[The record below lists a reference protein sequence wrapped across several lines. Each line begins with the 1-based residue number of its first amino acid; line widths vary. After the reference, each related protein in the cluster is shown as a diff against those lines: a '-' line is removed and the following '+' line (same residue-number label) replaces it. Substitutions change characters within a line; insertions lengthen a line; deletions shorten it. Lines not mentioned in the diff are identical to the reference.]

1 MDPGE
6 KEDVRRSHQCTVS
19 ALERMRAGNYR
30 AAVRNK
36 ANRSSILISTP
47 LLRFELGSVRSR
59 ETLAAIAAHY
69 EINRSNIHNKIK
81 ELQHVLERII
91 HAAPNS
97 TSPDE
102 FLLNCLDEHAS
113 LNVMIFF
120 RLVTSIE
127 IHMNSN
133 YYRPKMHAEYRSME
147 EFVLEQAMIVDFE
160 TDQLRVKALSE
171 ALGIPTKVVQFD
183 VLAPVPELPKLPYCF
198 FDGSSRR
205 NFNLGLLSDDFLL
218 ISGSS
223 DEHAVP
229 ATGPPSPAILDLR
242 APSYVTLVFW
252 RGHYGVLYR
261 NSVLSGLK
269 HDFF

>member
-1 MDPGE
+1 MN
-6 KEDVRRSHQCTVS
+6 
-19 ALERMRAGNYR
+19 A
-30 AAVRNK
+30 
-36 ANRSSILISTP
+36 ILGGHEYT
-47 LLRFELGSVRSR
+47 FDELSQ
-59 ETLAAIAAHY
+59 
-69 EINRSNIHNKIK
+69 

-113 LNVMIFF
+113 LNGELMIFF

-133 YYRPKMHAEYRSME
+133 YYRPKIHAEYRSME

-171 ALGIPTKVVQFD
+171 ALEIPTKVVQFD